1 MAKQQPNQ
9 ARSVMQQSMMKVVCV
24 GLLMVVQT
32 ASSAV
37 VAEGGGARPLLSI
50 SGGYQMA
57 DYSLGNAE
65 MDVAGAY
72 LGAGTTVLADWLDF
86 EGSIGYSVGD
96 SEDLNSALVSDLET
110 VHLNLVLKPTYRIE
124 NFAIYG
130 IGGLNYSIVYYS
142 VGWGSWSTSALGG
155 VVGGGASYKFDNG
168 FGLHAE
174 VLSYIGTDSIE
185 YDGPSDGSAQG
196 GDIDYSPE
204 VRIGVSYSF

>member
-1 MAKQQPNQ
+1 MAKQQLNQ
-9 ARSVMQQSMMKVVCV
+9 TRSLMQQSMMKGVCV
-24 GLLMVVQT
+24 GVLMVVQA

-37 VAEGGGARPLLSI
+37 AAEDDGARPLLSI

-65 MDVAGAY
+65 MDVSGAY
-72 LGAGTTVLADWLDF
+72 LSSGITVIADWLDF
-86 EGSIGYSVGD
+86 EGSIGYSVGNSD
-96 SEDLNSALVSDLET
+96 DLNSELVSDLET
-110 VHLNLVLKPTYRIE
+110 VHLNLVLKPTYHLE

-130 IGGLNYSIVYYS
+130 IGGLNYSVVYYS

-155 VVGGGASYKFDNG
+155 VFGGGASYKFDNG

-174 VLSYIGTDSIE
+174 VLSYMGTDSIE
-185 YDGPSDGSAQG
+185 YDGPSDGSARG

-204 VRIGVSYSF
+204 IRIGASYSF